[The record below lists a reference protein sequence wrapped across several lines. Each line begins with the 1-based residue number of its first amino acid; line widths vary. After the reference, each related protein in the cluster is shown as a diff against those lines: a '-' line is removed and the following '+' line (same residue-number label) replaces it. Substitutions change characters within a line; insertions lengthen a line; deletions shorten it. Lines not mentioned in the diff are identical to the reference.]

1 MCCQYQDEWANQFWS
16 WNDAIKKNTT
26 GHKGENQANAYVW
39 HIPQLGEE
47 IS

>member
-1 MCCQYQDEWANQFWS
+1 MCCQYQDERANQFQLS
-16 WNDAIKKNTT
+16 NDAIVKNTT
-26 GHKGENQANAYVW
+26 GHKGKNQANAYMW